1 MEKQV
6 SDPWKHVKF
15 RVNAFTYDEWP
26 MHDPESFDDFSIG
39 EEQSN
44 CTVIALQWSPTGLG
58 KHRRPVLAVHT
69 SNLLVSF
76 WQFGSDPSDGASWQ
90 RVLVV
95 NNAVKRSLEKRC
107 QSENLLTQTQNCR
120 RLRIRAIAWTP
131 KACESRRGVFL
142 LAVTNDSAEI
152 LILSV
157 TSPYI
162 DHSNSW
168 DSKVI
173 KIIQVS
179 DKGPQSDE
187 ATRARNASENGVLE
201 HNAKT
206 PENGR
211 DLAASSLFKIALGKK
226 RFVDTVSWGPLNL
239 LPNEETILSLIYN
252 GVVFHCLLSISF
264 LFPVNTCVSN
274 VPRLRFECKGSY
286 KDSYFNPYSSVAAW
300 YRHVSTRPSYSPDF
314 LEN

>member
-1 MEKQV
+1 M
-6 SDPWKHVKF
+6 
-15 RVNAFTYDEWP
+15 NTFTYDEWP
-26 MHDPESFDDFSIG
+26 VHDPESFDDFSIG

-44 CTVIALQWSPTGLG
+44 CTVIALHWSPTGLG

-107 QSENLLTQTQNCR
+107 QSENLLPQNQNCR
-120 RLRIRAIAWTP
+120 RLRFRAIAWTP
-131 KACESRRGVFL
+131 KACQRSENQNQTESRRGVFL

-187 ATRARNASENGVLE
+187 EAKGARNASENEVLE

-239 LPNEETILSLIYN
+239 LANEETILSLIYN
-252 GVVFHCLLSISF
+252 GVVFHCLLGISF

-286 KDSYFNPYSSVAAW
+286 KDSCFNPYSSVAAW
-300 YRHVSTRPSYSPDF
+300 YIHVSTRPLYSSDF